1 MFTVDVNDRQI
12 EATFSGIQAF
22 AALAAT
28 IRNSACMCFVIQRVL
43 RPRGDAIF
51 PLSSAMPL
59 LSQLSAG
66 TDVPGNN
73 TALPRSVLSF
83 DQWQTSLSAK
93 RDSARNS
100 VPQ

>member
-1 MFTVDVNDRQI
+1 MFTVDVNERQI
-12 EATFSGIQAF
+12 EAVFPGIQAF

-59 LSQLSAG
+59 LSHLSAG

-83 DQWQTSLSAK
+83 DQ
-93 RDSARNS
+93 
-100 VPQ
+100 